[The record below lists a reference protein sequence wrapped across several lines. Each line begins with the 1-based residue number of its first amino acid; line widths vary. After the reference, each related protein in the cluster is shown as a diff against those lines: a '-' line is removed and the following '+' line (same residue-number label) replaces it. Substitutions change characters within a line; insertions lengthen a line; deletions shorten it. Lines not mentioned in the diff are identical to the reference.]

1 MLATDIK
8 VVFLGESTVG
18 KTSIISC
25 FAQGEFNQEQTS
37 TIGACFTM
45 KKIILDDKTEIKL
58 KIWDTA
64 GQERFRA
71 LTPMYY
77 RDADVAILVFAVDDK
92 DSFEK
97 LQRWID
103 DLSRDIKIMPP
114 LIIVGNKIDLFEQ
127 RKISSD
133 DAEKFAE
140 SVSATFLEC
149 SAKSKEGI
157 EEIFTT
163 AGELASKITH
173 KSNAETSKLA
183 QEIIDG
189 DNDQENK
196 QKKCC

>member
-1 MLATDIK
+1 MIATDIK

-25 FAQGEFNQEQTS
+25 FAQGDFNPEQTS

-45 KKIILDDKTEIKL
+45 KKIILDDKTEVKL

-77 RDADVAILVFAVDDK
+77 RDADIAILVFAVDDK

-103 DLSRDIKIMPP
+103 DLNRDTKIMPP
-114 LIIVGNKIDLFEQ
+114 LIIVGNKIDLSEQ

-133 DAEKFAE
+133 DAEKYAE
-140 SVSATFLEC
+140 SVGATFLEC
-149 SAKSKEGI
+149 SAKLKEGI

-163 AGELASKITH
+163 AGSLSLKISP
-173 KSNAETSKLA
+173 KSDAESSKLA
-183 QEIIDG
+183 KEIIG
-189 DNDQENK
+189 DNEQENK

>member
-25 FAQGEFNQEQTS
+25 FSQGDFNPEQTS

-45 KKIILDDKTEIKL
+45 KKITLDDKTEIKL

-77 RDADVAILVFAVDDK
+77 RDADVAILVYAVDDR
-92 DSFEK
+92 DSYEK

-103 DLSRDIKIMPP
+103 DLSRDTKIMPP
-114 LIIVGNKIDLFEQ
+114 LIIVGNKIDLVDR
-127 RKISSD
+127 RKVTSD
-133 DAEKFAE
+133 EAERFAE
-140 SVSATFLEC
+140 SAGATFLEC
-149 SAKSKEGI
+149 SAKLKEGI
-157 EEIFTT
+157 EELFTT
-163 AGELASKITH
+163 AGTLASKSVP
-173 KSNAETSKLA
+173 KNDGEASKLA
-183 QEIIDG
+183 KEIIEG
-189 DNDQENK
+189 NENTENK
-196 QKKCC
+196 KKCC